1 MRILIVDDNIDLAN
15 GLQEILLLD
24 KHHVC
29 VFYTAEDALAACSN
43 QEFDIAFIDVKLPGM
58 NGVELFKIIKETTPE
73 THVFIISGYRI
84 TQIIE
89 ESTGIGHTV
98 ILNEHTS
105 DNEIADYV
113 NNIASTPLTLA
124 IAETHNYISK
134 LANQFIEMGKK
145 PLLTNEHDLTN
156 CNLADYDALILN
168 TSKPLIYGLINFIE
182 LKKQGYTI
190 PTVLISDKSIDDNS
204 KNKLH
209 SFQLT
214 GCIFKPFQL
223 EQILDIVDTVTN
235 DMVSTVKTTGAYQAD
250 NTLHNIR
257 K

>member
-29 VFYTAEDALAACSN
+29 VFYTAEDALAACRN

-58 NGVELFKIIKETTPE
+58 NGVELFRIIKETAPE

-89 ESTGIGHTV
+89 ESTGIEHTV
-98 ILNEHTS
+98 ILHEHTNH
-105 DNEIADYV
+105 DEIV
-113 NNIASTPLTLA
+113 NYISNIDSTPLTLA
-124 IAETHNYISK
+124 IAETDNYISK
-134 LANQFIEMGKK
+134 LASQFIEMGKK
-145 PLLTNEHDLTN
+145 PLITNEQHLSHH
-156 CNLADYDALILN
+156 NLADYDAVILN
-168 TSKPLIYGLINFIE
+168 TSKPLIYALISFIE
-182 LKKQGYTI
+182 IKKQGHNI
-190 PTVLISDKSIDDNS
+190 PTVLISDKSLDDYS

-209 SFQLT
+209 SLHLT

-223 EQILDIVDTVTN
+223 EQILDIVDSVQS
-235 DMVSTVKTTGAYQAD
+235 DMMSTLNATDAQQQE
-250 NTLHNIR
+250 NSLHNIR

>member
-29 VFYTAEDALAACSN
+29 VFYNAEDALAACRD

-73 THVFIISGYRI
+73 THIFIISGYRI

-89 ESTGIGHTV
+89 ESTGIEHTV
-98 ILNEHTS
+98 ILNENTNH
-105 DNEIADYV
+105 DDIVNYI
-113 NNIASTPLTLA
+113 NNIDSTPLTLA
-124 IAETHNYISK
+124 IAETNNYVSR
-134 LANQFIEMGKK
+134 LANQFINMGKK
-145 PLLTNEHDLTN
+145 PLITNEQQLSNHK
-156 CNLADYDALILN
+156 LADYDVLILN
-168 TSKPLIYGLINFIE
+168 TTQSLIYALINFIE
-182 LKKQGYTI
+182 IKKQGCNI
-190 PTVLISDKSIDDNS
+190 PTVLISDKSIDNQS

-209 SFQLT
+209 SLQLT

-223 EQILDIVDTVTN
+223 EQILDIVDSVQS
-235 DMVSTVKTTGAYQAD
+235 DMKSTLNTTTAEQQV
-250 NTLHNIR
+250 NPLL